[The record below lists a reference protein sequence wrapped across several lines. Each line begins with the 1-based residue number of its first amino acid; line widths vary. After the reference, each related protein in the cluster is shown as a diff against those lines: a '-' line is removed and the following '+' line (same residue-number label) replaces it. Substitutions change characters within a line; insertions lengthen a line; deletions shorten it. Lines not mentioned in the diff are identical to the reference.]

1 MVLERGLGRAV
12 EEYWRSK
19 NKEQDLGRILVP
31 ELPLMDLILV
41 I

>member
-1 MVLERGLGRAV
+1 MVLERGLGRGV
-12 EEYWRSK
+12 EEYWK

-31 ELPLMDLILV
+31 ELPLTDFILV